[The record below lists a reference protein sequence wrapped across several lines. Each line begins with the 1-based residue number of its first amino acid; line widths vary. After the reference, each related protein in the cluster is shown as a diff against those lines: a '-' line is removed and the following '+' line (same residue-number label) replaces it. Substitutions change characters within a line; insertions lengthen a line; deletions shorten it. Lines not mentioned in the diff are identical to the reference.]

1 MSTDSDTE
9 ATRREIERE
18 REALTAAVGELRAR
32 VEEARREPVRPRAG
46 AVAAIALAGFVFAG
60 GVHATIRLLGTK
72 ERRRHQRW
80 LA

>member
-1 MSTDSDTE
+1 
-9 ATRREIERE
+9 
-18 REALTAAVGELRAR
+18 
-32 VEEARREPVRPRAG
+32 
-46 AVAAIALAGFVFAG
+46 VFAG